1 MPISHVPYWLDS
13 VPRARR
19 PSYPRFRGELD
30 TDVVIIGGGLTGC
43 ACALTF
49 AAAGVKVLLLEAEA
63 IGQGATA
70 RSSGLVRED
79 FDASFRQT
87 VSTHGLA
94 AARILWEGFRR
105 ASLDCA
111 ATLRRLHVRCDLATE
126 DLFSF
131 APRGQESAAALKRE
145 YQARRA
151 AGLRHSWTT
160 PAVLARETALESGG
174 AIRTRGARLDP
185 YRACLSVAAAAAAR
199 RAAIYEHSRVGRVRA
214 GRKQVEVTTDGGV
227 VRAQAVIIA
236 TSAPLR
242 DLRALRRHLEPQ
254 LGYALVTEPLPAAV
268 RRLVGRRAGALRQD
282 SVPPHLLRWLGDRA
296 FFSGAD
302 QPELPAR
309 LREKALVQRTGQLM
323 YELSLLYPAISGLA
337 AAWSWDVTHY
347 QTADSLPFAGTHR
360 NFPRHLF
367 GLGGHRHGAAF
378 AWLAARL
385 LLRSFQGLPAKGDDL
400 FGFAR
405 IL

>member
-1 MPISHVPYWLDS
+1 
-13 VPRARR
+13 
-19 PSYPRFRGELD
+19 
-30 TDVVIIGGGLTGC
+30 
-43 ACALTF
+43 
-49 AAAGVKVLLLEAEA
+49 
-63 IGQGATA
+63 
-70 RSSGLVRED
+70 
-79 FDASFRQT
+79 
-87 VSTHGLA
+87 
-94 AARILWEGFRR
+94 
-105 ASLDCA
+105 
-111 ATLRRLHVRCDLATE
+111 
-126 DLFSF
+126 
-131 APRGQESAAALKRE
+131 
-145 YQARRA
+145 
-151 AGLRHSWTT
+151 
-160 PAVLARETALESGG
+160 
-174 AIRTRGARLDP
+174 
-185 YRACLSVAAAAAAR
+185 
-199 RAAIYEHSRVGRVRA
+199 VRA

-227 VRAQAVIIA
+227 VHAQAVLIA

-242 DLRALRRHLEPQ
+242 DLKALRRHLEPQ
-254 LGYALVTEPLPAAV
+254 LGYAVVTEPLPAPV

-296 FFSGAD
+296 FFSGAE

-367 GLGGHRHGAAF
+367 GLAGHRHGAAF

-385 LLRSFQGLPAKGDDL
+385 LLRSFQGRPAKGDDL

>member
-79 FDASFRQT
+79 FDASFKQT

-111 ATLRRLHVRCDLATE
+111 ATLRRLHVRCDLAAE
-126 DLFSF
+126 DLFSV
-131 APRGQESAAALKRE
+131 APRDPESAAALKRE
-145 YQARRA
+145 YQVRRA

-199 RAAIYEHSRVGRVRA
+199 HAGIYEHSRADRVRA
-214 GRKQVEVTTDGGV
+214 ARKQVEVTTDGGV

-242 DLRALRRHLEPQ
+242 DLKALRRHLEPQ
-254 LGYALVTEPLPAAV
+254 LGYAVVTEPLPAAV

-282 SVPPHLLRWLGDRA
+282 SVPPHVLRWLGDRA
-296 FFSGAD
+296 FFSGAE

-385 LLRSFQGLPAKGDDL
+385 LLRSFQGLPAKGDEL